1 MGFLKKMLKKPLKD
15 VKKVAKI
22 VAKVDPIART
32 GMKLDP
38 IARKVTGV
46 GQRRNPKLANQG
58 DSSLSPVSR
67 QPPRSVGYSVG
78 QGNAPAP
85 RSYNTAPS
93 NPPVAPLRR
102 SPTRNTMSTLG
113 SGKYRIK

>member
-1 MGFLKKMLKKPLKD
+1 MGFLSKLIKKPLKD
-15 VKKVAKI
+15 VKKVAKV

-46 GQRRNPKLANQG
+46 GQKKAPPKVAM
-58 DSSLSPVSR
+58 DAPV
-67 QPPRSVGYSVG
+67 VGRTPTQRGYTTG

-85 RSYNTAPS
+85 TPYTPPLRKNTA
-93 NPPVAPLRR
+93 
-102 SPTRNTMSTLG
+102 RNSMSTLG

>member
-15 VKKVAKI
+15 VKKVAKV

-38 IARKVTGV
+38 IARKVTGIGNNKRAAAAV
-46 GQRRNPKLANQG
+46 NEPL
-58 DSSLSPVSR
+58 PSR
-67 QPPRSVGYSVG
+67 KSTARSVGYSVG

-85 RSYNTAPS
+85 QQFTPTPPIGPTLRKNTA
-93 NPPVAPLRR
+93 RK
-102 SPTRNTMSTLG
+102 TMSTMG
-113 SGKYRIK
+113 AGKYRIK